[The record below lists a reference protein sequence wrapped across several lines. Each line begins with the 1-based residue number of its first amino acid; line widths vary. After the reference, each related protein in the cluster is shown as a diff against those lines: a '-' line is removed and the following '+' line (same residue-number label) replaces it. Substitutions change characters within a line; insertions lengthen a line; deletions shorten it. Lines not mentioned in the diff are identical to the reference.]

1 MGLPSG
7 RGSSFLSGPE
17 FLTAVAFMAP
27 AFGVGFL
34 SVTAFTNGFGSER
47 FTGAV
52 EARTVRNLLGVHVL
66 PLLMGTDADVDR
78 AHWRTSQFRVGVV
91 DEGDYVEVGAVA
103 AVLAVEV
110 VGLGAGHIDKRVVAV
125 SDEDEEA
132 LVLKHLKDGF
142 TPKHLALCG
151 EVVRL
156 GGEAVR
162 ALQLVAAHDGEHQA
176 AFLRRF

>member
-34 SVTAFTNGFGSER
+34 SVTAFTNGFGSKR

-66 PLLMGTDADVDR
+66 PLLMSATTDQD
-78 AHWRTSQFRVGVV
+78 
-91 DEGDYVEVGAVA
+91 
-103 AVLAVEV
+103 
-110 VGLGAGHIDKRVVAV
+110 
-125 SDEDEEA
+125 
-132 LVLKHLKDGF
+132 
-142 TPKHLALCG
+142 
-151 EVVRL
+151 
-156 GGEAVR
+156 
-162 ALQLVAAHDGEHQA
+162 
-176 AFLRRF
+176 